1 MFRRGASRAAS
12 SPWRALRFPAYRRWA
27 VANLVSTMGA
37 WLQLVAQ
44 NLLVLALTGSPVL
57 AGVSATASAVPSL
70 LLGPV
75 GGALADRWPRRLVAA
90 VCQTLLAVLAAAT
103 AVLAATD
110 ALSVPLLIG
119 LAVPSGLVAT
129 LQAPA

>member
-44 NLLVLALTGSPVL
+44 NLLVLTLTGSPVL
-57 AGVSATASAVPSL
+57 AGVSAAAGAVPSL
-70 LLGPV
+70 LLGPI
-75 GGALADRWPRRLVAA
+75 GGALADRWPRRIVAA
-90 VCQTLLAVLAAAT
+90 VGQILLALIAATT

-110 ALSVPLLIG
+110 ALTVSALI
-119 LAVPSGLVAT
+119 
-129 LQAPA
+129 